1 MKRNTFLIPIII
13 SVFLLW
19 DGHAQARPNRWAQ
32 NGALD
37 VFYAPTGEQG
47 LLSFSFIHLAGG
59 YSDHV
64 YGHDYSGIGFAPL
77 SFLEFS
83 TAVYADGFRSDDYRY
98 LMGPIMLSPAL
109 KTGYDFYLGSEPN
122 EKRFFLAPG
131 LVALGR
137 FATASVWVGDS
148 TSVPDPPPALDL
160 VGILGVGYDIVGFYI
175 NAGYGMG
182 FESGEVNTSLPWGA
196 ALQVSPIEI
205 LDLAVEVTNRTPTDD
220 VLSFDALQVTPMVR
234 MSTAA
239 VTAATFDLAVPIG
252 IGSSLYPWKIELGI
266 SAGFDL
272 IQPPK
277 IPRAH
282 LLGRVVDEETTDPLA
297 ARLIFPEA
305 EIEPVMT
312 DSATGDYSVELT
324 LGVYR
329 IRAESPGY
337 KWKEKGVVLQ
347 DGDER
352 VLDFSLAK
360 ERQPR
365 AQLSGT
371 VKDTKSGEALEGVLV
386 SFGRTDIPE
395 VTTDALGI
403 FKAAVPQGDYLVT
416 FSREGYAQEKRSV
429 SLKDGEVRE
438 LNVSLSP
445 SEPARM
451 PEFENVLF
459 NPGSAVIM
467 PESYAVLEEVTRF
480 LETYPTVHIQIG
492 GHTDSVGEEE
502 VNMRLSQQRADAVKG
517 WLVASG
523 IDASRLMARGYGETR
538 PIGDNRTR
546 SGQRANRRIEFVI
559 LSE

>member
-83 TAVYADGFRSDDYRY
+83 TAVYADGFRSDDYSY
-98 LMGPIMLSPAL
+98 LMGPVMLSPAL
-109 KTGYDFYLGSEPN
+109 KTGYDFYLGN
-122 EKRFFLAPG
+122 ENKFFVAPG
-131 LVALGR
+131 MLALGR

-148 TSVPDPPPALDL
+148 TSVPDPPPAIDL
-160 VGILGVGYDIVGFYI
+160 VGILGVGYDIVKFYI

-182 FESGEVNTSLPWGA
+182 FESGGVNTSLPWGA

-282 LLGRVVDEETTDPLA
+282 LLGRVVDEETADPLA

-305 EIEPVMT
+305 GIEPVMT
-312 DSATGDYSVELT
+312 DSATGDYSVELAP
-324 LGVYR
+324 GVYR

-347 DGDER
+347 DSDER

-371 VKDTKSGEALEGVLV
+371 VKDTKSGETLERVFV
-386 SFGRTDIPE
+386 SFGRTDIPQ

-403 FKAAVPQGDYLVT
+403 YKAALAPGDYLVT
-416 FSREGYAQEKRSV
+416 FTREGYEPERRSL
-429 SLKDGEVRE
+429 SLKDGEAKE

-445 SEPARM
+445 PEPARM

-480 LETYPTVHIQIG
+480 LETYPRVRIEIE

>member
-1 MKRNTFLIPIII
+1 VVKRNTFLIPIII

-83 TAVYADGFRSDDYRY
+83 TAVYADGFRSDDYSY
-98 LMGPIMLSPAL
+98 LMGPVMLSPAL
-109 KTGYDFYLGSEPN
+109 KTGYDFYLGN
-122 EKRFFLAPG
+122 ENKFFVAPG
-131 LVALGR
+131 MLALGR

-148 TSVPDPPPALDL
+148 TSVPDPPPAIDL
-160 VGILGVGYDIVGFYI
+160 VGILGVGYDIVKFYI

-182 FESGEVNTSLPWGA
+182 FESGGVNTSLPWGA

-282 LLGRVVDEETTDPLA
+282 LLGRVVDEETADPLA

-305 EIEPVMT
+305 GIEPVMT
-312 DSATGDYSVELT
+312 DSATGDYSVELAP
-324 LGVYR
+324 GVYR

-347 DGDER
+347 DSDER

-371 VKDTKSGEALEGVLV
+371 VKDTKSGETLERVFV
-386 SFGRTDIPE
+386 SFGRTDIPQ

-403 FKAAVPQGDYLVT
+403 YKAALAPGDYLVT
-416 FSREGYAQEKRSV
+416 FTREGYEPERRSL
-429 SLKDGEVRE
+429 SLKDGEAKE

-445 SEPARM
+445 PEPARM

-480 LETYPTVHIQIG
+480 LETYPRVRIEIE

>member
-1 MKRNTFLIPIII
+1 MKRNTFLIPVII

-83 TAVYADGFRSDDYRY
+83 TAVYADGFRSDDYSY
-98 LMGPIMLSPAL
+98 LMGPVMLSPAL
-109 KTGYDFYLGSEPN
+109 KTGYDFHFGN
-122 EKRFFLAPG
+122 ENKFFVAPG
-131 LVALGR
+131 MLALGR

-148 TSVPDPPPALDL
+148 TSVPDPPPAIDL
-160 VGILGVGYDIVGFYI
+160 VGILGVGYDMMKFYI

-182 FESGEVNTSLPWGA
+182 FESGGVNTSLPWGA

-312 DSATGDYSVELT
+312 DSATGDYSVELAP
-324 LGVYR
+324 GVYR
-329 IRAESPGY
+329 TRAESPGY

-371 VKDTKSGEALEGVLV
+371 VKDTKSGETLERVFV
-386 SFGRTDIPE
+386 SFGRTDIPQ

-403 FKAAVPQGDYLVT
+403 FKAAVPPGDYLVT
-416 FSREGYAQEKRSV
+416 FSREGYAQEERSV
-429 SLKDGEVRE
+429 SLKDGEAKE

-445 SEPARM
+445 PEPTRM

-467 PESYAVLEEVTRF
+467 PESYAALEEVTSF